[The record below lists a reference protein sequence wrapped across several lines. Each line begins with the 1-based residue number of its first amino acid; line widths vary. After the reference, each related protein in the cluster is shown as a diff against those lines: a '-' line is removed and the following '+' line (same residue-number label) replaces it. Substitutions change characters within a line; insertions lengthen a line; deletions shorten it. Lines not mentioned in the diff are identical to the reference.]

1 MVKMEVET
9 DTVNVIDAAASG
21 ALTGLRLAANVG
33 AMLLA
38 FVALVALVDFLLLKM
53 STPLAGFIPALEE
66 LSLSRIFGWIFAPL
80 AWLIGVPWKD
90 VTEVGGLIGTKVAV
104 NEFLAYIQLNPIL
117 MLVMLLGLSLV
128 KAALIIGYFMHMK
141 FEHMNLVLTIIP
153 AMIFCILLLNVFF
166 PDAMR
171 LKSHGVNRTLNG
183 PSGSSAPSGH

>member
-1 MVKMEVET
+1 M
-9 DTVNVIDAAASG
+9 
-21 ALTGLRLAANVG
+21 AANGMRANYWVWG
-33 AMLLA
+33 WLLVMTA
-38 FVALVALVDFLLLKM
+38 
-53 STPLAGFIPALEE
+53 I
-66 LSLSRIFGWIFAPL
+66 
-80 AWLIGVPWKD
+80 
-90 VTEVGGLIGTKVAV
+90 EV
-104 NEFLAYIQLNPIL
+104 FLAYIQLNPIL
-117 MLVMLLGLSLV
+117 MLVILLGLSLV